1 MHSLVL
7 KIFIWFWAAMALVG
21 LALYF
26 TTQATM
32 SERADRRMRQWI
44 EMGMSLTAQN
54 LAYLHEKE
62 GPTALARSVNRLNRR
77 RPLKLSFLNE
87 QGDILAGP
95 ELPPE
100 AKTLAMRA
108 IRSGERQMESSDE
121 GRRLVAQAVI
131 STQGRPY
138 VLVGKVMSASPRF
151 PRGRR
156 PTPPFL
162 FRALGIRDADPW
174 TQVFGLLAMFLTAGI
189 VCYGL
194 ARYLTAP
201 LVKLRA
207 ATQKLTEGDLTAR
220 VGQPRGGRRDE
231 ITDLGHD
238 FDQMAERIQSMI
250 AAQRRLLSDISHELR
265 TPLSRLN
272 VALALIRQ
280 RAGGGSSD
288 ELDRIELESERIN
301 KLISH
306 LLTFTRMESGTVE
319 ITREEVD
326 LARMLSEVAAD
337 ARFESGDSNRTV
349 HIISSEPCVTV
360 GNPEL
365 LRSAIENVV
374 RNAVYYTADDTRVE
388 IELKLA
394 GKNRDCAIIRVRDHG
409 EGVRESELTD
419 IFRPFYRVAA
429 ARERQSGGTGLGLAI
444 TQRAVQLHNGSVAAS
459 NAPGGGL
466 CMEIRLPV
474 HPESTDPTE
483 SL

>member
-1 MHSLVL
+1 
-7 KIFIWFWAAMALVG
+7 
-21 LALYF
+21 
-26 TTQATM
+26 M

-95 ELPPE
+95 DLPPE

-138 VLVGKVMSASPRF
+138 VLVGEAMSASPRF

-162 FRALGIRDADPW
+162 FRTLGIRDADPW

-272 VALALIRQ
+272 VALALIRR
-280 RAGGGSSD
+280 RAGGRSSD

-337 ARFESGDSNRTV
+337 APF
-349 HIISSEPCVTV
+349 
-360 GNPEL
+360 
-365 LRSAIENVV
+365 
-374 RNAVYYTADDTRVE
+374 
-388 IELKLA
+388 
-394 GKNRDCAIIRVRDHG
+394 RVR
-409 EGVRESELTD
+409 
-419 IFRPFYRVAA
+419 
-429 ARERQSGGTGLGLAI
+429 
-444 TQRAVQLHNGSVAAS
+444 
-459 NAPGGGL
+459 
-466 CMEIRLPV
+466 RL
-474 HPESTDPTE
+474 E
-483 SL
+483 